1 MGGGPQLVVS
11 QRRDISMNEK
21 YLRKLAEN
29 FTKIENENVLAAT
42 IEHILVKTSQRKL
55 AAKYGVAQSTIG
67 KYKKSLLE
75 QHQKFED
82 VKKHCDDT

>member
-1 MGGGPQLVVS
+1 
-11 QRRDISMNEK
+11 MNER
-21 YLRKLAEN
+21 YLRALAEN

-42 IEHILVKTSQRKL
+42 IEHIIEKTSQRKL

-75 QHQKFED
+75 QHQKFEC
-82 VKKHCDDT
+82 VKKCSDDS